1 MSTGDLTPE
10 REEQLICQLLRDK
23 GGIDPDV
30 AAPVIDLAA
39 IGLVNSAWRNTCVED
54 WHAGGRMRDGE
65 MLRINSYTT
74 WRVRQLMR
82 RWANETGLAAG
93 SPLSSLD
100 DIEAEDVWQLAV
112 RLYLWLANPR
122 RKLPTGVTL
131 AQLAA
136 GGLPEYEED
145 ADEALSLFAEQA
157 EDRGTRFGMARAA
170 AHGALTCSRWW
181 GHPRWPSLVDRF
193 MSAIDNPADAH
204 WGTGG
209 KFRTGL
215 PAEPPDAAD
224 RKRLRLLLLSRPWEL
239 NTDTAQWLIRA
250 GIGYTQA

>member
-1 MSTGDLTPE
+1 MPAGGCATGRCSGLTA
-10 REEQLICQLLRDK
+10 ILR
-23 GGIDPDV
+23 G
-30 AAPVIDLAA
+30 A
-39 IGLVNSAWRNTCVED
+39 SASSC
-54 WHAGGRMRDGE
+54 AGGR
-65 MLRINSYTT
+65 I
-74 WRVRQLMR
+74 
-82 RWANETGLAAG
+82 ETGLAAG

-131 AQLAA
+131 AQLQA

-170 AHGALTCSRWW
+170 AHGALACSRWW